1 VGDRSSERRAQLVDY
16 LRRIAAGE
24 SGAEAAAAFGDLG
37 ALESELR
44 AYSRKLLLPYMEMA
58 LPEPP
63 ADDQLQTRD
72 LPPAEVAAMA
82 ALFRLN
88 GRQTDDGVEELVAF
102 ALQGAPEL
110 AETRVAAGIL
120 HALKAR
126 YAEAEQA
133 FEHAVRIDGGS
144 ALGHYGLAVVRLY
157 RDRSPEGLADAEQHL
172 AKAQAADPRLAPAK
186 ARLAEVY
193 RRTDGCSERALPPI
207 RGAAALGP
215 GRPSYL
221 LKEAQIHPACGRAEQ
236 ARARLRP
243 EVEEA
248 VDSESSSRNNQL
260 CWSGS
265 LWGLA
270 AEVMSACER
279 AVELRPES
287 HSILDSR
294 AVARALTGDLA
305 GAAADLRAAL
315 KLAGESGWD
324 EPSKAKRAGWL
335 RRLEAGV
342 SPFAGDGPAALGDDP
357 EEAGLGWC
365 ECALSRRSPG
375 GGWRGRCR
383 WCRPRRR
390 SCRRGTARPGR
401 SAAPARRGS
410 GGWPGRR

>member
-1 VGDRSSERRAQLVDY
+1 VDDRSGERRAQLVDY
-16 LRRIAAGE
+16 LRRIAAGQT
-24 SGAEAAAAFGDLG
+24 GIEAAAAFGDLG

-72 LPPAEVAAMA
+72 LPPAEVAALA

-120 HALKAR
+120 HALTDR

-193 RRTDGCSERALPPI
+193 RRTDGCSERALLQI
-207 RGAAALGP
+207 RGAAALVP
-215 GRPSYL
+215 DHPPYL
-221 LKEAQIHPACGRAEQ
+221 LKEAQIHLECGRAEQ
-236 ARARLRP
+236 ARALVRP
-243 EVEEA
+243 VVEET

-270 AEVMSACER
+270 AEVMPACER

-287 HSILDSR
+287 YNLLDSR

-315 KLAGESGWD
+315 ELSGKENRWD
-324 EPSKAKRAGWL
+324 DEQKAKRAGWL
-335 RRLEAGV
+335 RRLEAGE

-357 EEAGLGWC
+357 DEAGLGWG
-365 ECALSRRSPG
+365 E
-375 GGWRGRCR
+375 
-383 WCRPRRR
+383 
-390 SCRRGTARPGR
+390 
-401 SAAPARRGS
+401 
-410 GGWPGRR
+410 